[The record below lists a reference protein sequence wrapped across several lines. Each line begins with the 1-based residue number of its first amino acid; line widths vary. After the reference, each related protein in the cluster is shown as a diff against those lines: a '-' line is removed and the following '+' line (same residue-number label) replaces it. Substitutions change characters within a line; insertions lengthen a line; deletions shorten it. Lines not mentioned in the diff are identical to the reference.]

1 MCCSTKEGVFTWM
14 AALLVNVAF
23 LSLITWGANEYWAI
37 GMGLSA
43 IYTMIL
49 LTIASK
55 IDAKQRP
62 TSSGTL
68 GTGDEEE
75 EEEEVEDDDH
85 NTCHSRI
92 ETVIMDDDLDLSIA
106 SAKREDV
113 SSLVN
118 LLYFLSVISLGVTGF
133 FLVVNLIPSCDGSTF
148 VPSRPLNY
156 KWKAN
161 LDTIPSSVQDWAI
174 GGPRPEEGGS
184 FAYVRSTGVTMFQGS
199 RHDAHVERTVESPSR
214 YSSISLYPVIDSAS
228 NLWIVNNSSPPT
240 LVQEGFSNPGPMVTV
255 TDDAVCFPA
264 THSMNSKDTGASYLV
279 DVGPRRKVQAIYCSN
294 GQEFHQETINATH
307 EVDAP
312 TTHIATLTALYPMDG
327 ILWFKELDAGTI
339 SGSKIYSLD
348 PSTMISTLH
357 SYKVQ
362 DYPSHSIDTSA
373 SCDEGH
379 YNRIRAIVSLLV
391 SILPMT
397 ALTFLLGK
405 KTKVPSM
412 GISAYINISLVYA
425 CLHILVSPNEGE
437 YKPETFRVWFAISGL
452 ACLFLSTYLLL
463 TLHQHDSNTPRWID
477 KSHEKQYRSLLGIS
491 AVAFALGTL
500 LVLADDLYEETDAL
514 GWWLLFNVFVCFPL
528 LLFGAA
534 ADSTFVVGLG
544 GLGFLADAARLSS
557 QVDSAL
563 FFFLIFSLM
572 GLLVGVLGYYFAVR
586 FQPIIQKWAQE
597 QVAMIN
603 DRYCDTG
610 SDPYGLEENDYGG
623 EDTSPLAARTDDPTV
638 YVI

>member
-68 GTGDEEE
+68 GPGDDEEE
-75 EEEEVEDDDH
+75 EEEIEDDDH

-148 VPSRPLNY
+148 VGSRPLNY
-156 KWKAN
+156 KWEAN
-161 LDTIPSSVQDWAI
+161 LDTIPSSVQDWAT
-174 GGPRPEEGGS
+174 GGPRPEQGGS

-199 RHDAHVERTVESPSR
+199 RNDAYVGGTVESQPR
-214 YSSISLYPVIDSAS
+214 YSSISIYQEIDSAS
-228 NLWIVNNSSPPT
+228 HLWIVSNSSPPT

-264 THSMNSKDTGASYLV
+264 IRSMSSKDTGASYV
-279 DVGPRRKVQAIYCSN
+279 VGVGLRRKVQAIYCSN

-357 SYKVQ
+357 SYKVR
-362 DYPSHSIDTSA
+362 DFPSHSIDTSA
-373 SCDEGH
+373 SCDEDH
-379 YNRIRAIVSLLV
+379 YDRIRAIASLLV

-425 CLHILVSPNEGE
+425 CLHILVSPNEGMRSS
-437 YKPETFRVWFAISGL
+437 FRFWFATSGL
-452 ACLFLSTYLLL
+452 VCLLLSTYLLL
-463 TLHQHDSNTPRWID
+463 TLHQHDSNTPRWVD

-491 AVAFALGTL
+491 AVAYAFGTSM
-500 LVLADDLYEETDAL
+500 VIAADLYTEADAL
-514 GWWLLFNVFVCFPL
+514 GWWILFNVFVCCPL

-534 ADSTFVVGLG
+534 ADSTFVVALG
-544 GLGFLADAARLSS
+544 GIGFLVDAARLSAL
-557 QVDSAL
+557 VDSAL
-563 FFFLIFSLM
+563 FFFLIFSFM
-572 GLLVGVLGYYFAVR
+572 GLLVGILGYYFAVR

-623 EDTSPLAARTDDPTV
+623 EDTSPLAARTDGPTA